1 MFELLFDFLRIK
13 KTLIDNPYYVLFDGP
28 STIMFDLK
36 YALFDPYNIL
46 FELINIIFELIN
58 IIFKLINIIFELI
71 NIILELINILSPK
84 FKRVSLNDTPEFPFW
99 GLNIYVNFDLRG
111 YKKKEKNISV

>member
-1 MFELLFDFLRIK
+1 LFELLFDFLRIK

-36 YALFDPYNIL
+36 YALFDPNNIL

-58 IIFKLINIIFELI
+58 IIFELI
-71 NIILELINILSPK
+71 KK

-111 YKKKEKNISV
+111 SKKKEINISV

>member
-58 IIFKLINIIFELI
+58 II
-71 NIILELINILSPK
+71 LELINILSPK